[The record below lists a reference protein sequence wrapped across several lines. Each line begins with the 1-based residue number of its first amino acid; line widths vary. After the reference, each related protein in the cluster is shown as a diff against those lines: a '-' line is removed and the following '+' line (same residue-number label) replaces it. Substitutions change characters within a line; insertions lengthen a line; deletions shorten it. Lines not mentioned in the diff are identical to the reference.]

1 MNRSAGF
8 FRRIAAMLYDGM
20 LLLAILFVATAV
32 GLPFNHG
39 EAFASDNLYFHAYLV
54 LVSYFF
60 YVWFWTHG
68 GQTLGLKAWK
78 LKILTENGQPITWMQ
93 ASIRFISAML
103 SWSVL
108 GLGFIW
114 VLIDKDN
121 RTWHDRL
128 SRTAVFFAPK
138 P

>member
-1 MNRSAGF
+1 MNRPAGF
-8 FRRIAAMLYDGM
+8 FRRIAAMLYDGL
-20 LLLAILFVATAV
+20 LLLAILFVATAA
-32 GLPFNHG
+32 GLPFNNG
-39 EAFASDNLYFHAYLV
+39 EAFASDNLYFLAYLV

-68 GQTLGLKAWK
+68 GQTLGLKAWR
-78 LKILTENGQPITWMQ
+78 LKILTENGQPITWTQ